1 MLTMDR
7 YLLRQFLWVLFILLT
22 SFLGLYV
29 VADMVN
35 NYDELAGHAAKHG
48 GLIRVV
54 GSYYAQRAL
63 QFLDITSSLLIVLA
77 AMFTVA
83 AFRRH
88 NEMTALQAAG
98 ISKGRIVRPILLA
111 GILITL
117 VATANRELLIPR
129 FRQQLS
135 YNAQD
140 LASEHVRDIRPVY
153 DNQTDILLSGQ
164 GVILRSR
171 EIDRP
176 TFFLPRGLDHY
187 GRQLTA
193 QRARYQAADA
203 NHAAGY
209 LLTDVQQPTDI
220 AQQPSLK
227 LGQQAVVIT
236 PHDAQWLQEKECFVV
251 SQVDFEQL
259 AGGRGG
265 RQYAS
270 TWELISALRN
280 PSLDYGT
287 GVRVQIHSRLVQ
299 PFMDM
304 LLLLLGLPLV
314 LSRDNRNPLLAAALS
329 VLVVGLFMGIT
340 MACHYLGENL
350 TISPALAAWIPL
362 LVFVPVAAALGE
374 PLWE

>member
-7 YLLRQFLWVLFILLT
+7 YLLRQFLWVLFVLLS

-35 NYDELAGHAAKHG
+35 NFDELARHAAKNG
-48 GLIRVV
+48 GLLRVIAT
-54 GSYYAQRAL
+54 YYAQRSL
-63 QFLDITSSLLIVLA
+63 PFIDMTGPLLIVMS

-88 NEMTALQAAG
+88 NELTALLAAG
-98 ISKGRIVRPILLA
+98 IAKRRIVRPILLA
-111 GILITL
+111 GVVLAVIT
-117 VATANRELLIPR
+117 TANRELVIPR
-129 FRQQLS
+129 IRQHLS

-140 LASEHVRDIRPVY
+140 LAAENVRDIRSVY

-171 EIDRP
+171 EIERP
-176 TFFLPRGLDHY
+176 TFFLPRGLDRY

-193 QRARYQAADA
+193 KRAVYLQADSD
-203 NHAAGY
+203 HAAGY
-209 LLTDVQQPTDI
+209 LLNGVQQPANI
-220 AQQPSLK
+220 AQQPSLR
-227 LGQQAVVIT
+227 LGEQWVVVT
-236 PHDAQWLQEKECFVV
+236 PRDANWLKEDQSFVV
-251 SQVDFEQL
+251 SQVDFDQL
-259 AGGRGG
+259 SGGRGG

-280 PSLDYGT
+280 PSLDYGS
-287 GVRVQIHSRLVQ
+287 GVRVKIHARFVQ
-299 PFMDM
+299 PVMDLV
-304 LLLLLGLPLV
+304 LLMLGLPLV
-314 LSRDNRNPLLAAALS
+314 LSRENRNPLMAAALS
-329 VLVVGLFMGIT
+329 ALIVGLFMAFT

-350 TISPALAAWIPL
+350 TISPALAAWCPL
-362 LVFVPVAAALGE
+362 LVFVPAAVVLGE